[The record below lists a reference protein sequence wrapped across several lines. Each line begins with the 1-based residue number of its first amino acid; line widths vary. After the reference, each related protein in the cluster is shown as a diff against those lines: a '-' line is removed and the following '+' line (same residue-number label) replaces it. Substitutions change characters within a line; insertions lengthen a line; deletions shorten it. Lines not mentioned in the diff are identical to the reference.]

1 MTETPGVL
9 WTVLFFL
16 LAIGPLVFVHEMGH
30 YLVGRW
36 CGVKAEVFSIG
47 FGREL
52 AGWTDRRGTRW
63 KIGAL
68 PLGGYVRFAGDLSA
82 ASEPNEAWKALPP
95 EEQAR
100 TFNAKPLWQ
109 RALVIVAGPVTN
121 FLLAIA
127 IFMGILG
134 VYGQWQAPN
143 VVGSVVAGSPA
154 EKAGFAVGDRIVAVG
169 DSAVSEFDEISAIVS
184 LRPGVMMSF
193 QIVRGGTAQRI
204 MVAPAHKIVR
214 DRFGNEIRL
223 GQIGLGSAPPI
234 RERLTPMQL
243 PGAAV
248 VQCWRVVK
256 SMVDGLGQI
265 VMGRIS
271 VKELG
276 GPLKIAQ
283 YSGQTATLGF
293 VAFLSFVALISINLG
308 FINLLP
314 IPTLDGGHLFFYA
327 IEAVI
332 RRPVSIMIQE
342 WAYRTGF
349 LALMA
354 LMLFVTFNDLASFG
368 VWNRL
373 SGLIG

>member
-63 KIGAL
+63 KVGAL

-134 VYGQWQAPN
+134 VYGQWQAPS
-143 VVGSVVAGSPA
+143 VVGSIVAGSPA

-169 DSAVSEFDEISAIVS
+169 DRAVSEFDEISAIVS

-354 LMLFVTFNDLASFG
+354 LMLLVTFNDLASFG

>member
-134 VYGQWQAPN
+134 VYGQWQAPS
-143 VVGSVVAGSPA
+143 VVGSIVAGSPA

>member
-36 CGVKAEVFSIG
+36 CDVKAEVFSIG

-52 AGWTDRRGTRW
+52 AGWTDRRGTRG
-63 KIGAL
+63 KVGAL

-134 VYGQWQAPN
+134 VYGQWQAPS
-143 VVGSVVAGSPA
+143 VVGSIVAGSPA

-234 RERLTPMQL
+234 RERLTPAQL